1 MEKISTSSEY
11 DDFLADLPENE
22 CRWALYDHEFKNDEG
37 SQCNELIFY
46 QWYISLFSSS
56 NDKGTTLPAHKN
68 SWHVMKCYIFIYL
81 SLSLVFACS
90 PQSL

>member
-68 SWHVMKCYIFIYL
+68 SWRVMKCYIFIYL